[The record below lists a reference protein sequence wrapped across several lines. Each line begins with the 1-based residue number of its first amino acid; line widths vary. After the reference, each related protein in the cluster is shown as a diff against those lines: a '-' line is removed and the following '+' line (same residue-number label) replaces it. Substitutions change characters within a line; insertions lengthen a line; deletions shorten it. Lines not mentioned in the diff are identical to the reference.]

1 MVTAATTGISE
12 RLHTI
17 RRRDALYRR
26 GLGVADAAAVALSLY
41 LGIALIAGHSLRP
54 AALATLPLIVVMAKV
69 LGLYDRDEYL
79 LHKTTLDE
87 VPSLFT
93 LATVNTFLVFL
104 ADGAVTDGPTGRG
117 ALLATWALLF
127 VFLALG
133 RSLAREIV
141 GLMTPP
147 ERCMFVGDTANA
159 RQLAQKLSESHSI
172 RADLVAELT
181 IDSAPSGEGLLELL
195 PTIEPM
201 LAADGIDRVI
211 IAPGAGTEG
220 GVHLMHVIRQL
231 KTHGAKVSLMPIL
244 SRVVGLP
251 TEIDRMD
258 GIALLGMRRFEVSRS
273 SQIVKRSFD
282 LVGSSLALIVL
293 SPLIAGIA
301 GAIKLDSRGP
311 VFFRQRR
318 VGREGRQFEMLK
330 FRSMEAEAETRKEE
344 LRHLNEGAEGLFKIV
359 DDPRLTRVGRFIR
372 RWSLD
377 ELPQLFHVLS
387 GKMSLVGPRPLVPE
401 EDRLIEGWYRDRLDV
416 RPGMT
421 GYWQSLGSARISL
434 QEMVKLDYLYL
445 ANWSL
450 WNDIRIL
457 IRTLG
462 FVIGRRGI

>member
-1 MVTAATTGISE
+1 
-12 RLHTI
+12 
-17 RRRDALYRR
+17 
-26 GLGVADAAAVALSLY
+26 
-41 LGIALIAGHSLRP
+41 
-54 AALATLPLIVVMAKV
+54 
-69 LGLYDRDEYL
+69 
-79 LHKTTLDE
+79 
-87 VPSLFT
+87 
-93 LATVNTFLVFL
+93 
-104 ADGAVTDGPTGRG
+104 
-117 ALLATWALLF
+117 
-127 VFLALG
+127 
-133 RSLAREIV
+133 
-141 GLMTPP
+141 
-147 ERCMFVGDTANA
+147 
-159 RQLAQKLSESHSI
+159 
-172 RADLVAELT
+172 
-181 IDSAPSGEGLLELL
+181 
-195 PTIEPM
+195 M

-258 GIALLGMRRFEVSRS
+258 GITLMGMRRFEVSRS

-282 LVGSSLALIVL
+282 LVGSSLALILL

-301 GAIKLDSRGP
+301 AAVRLESRGP

-421 GYWQSLGSARISL
+421 GYWQSLGSARIPL

-450 WNDIRIL
+450 WNDVRIL

-462 FVIGRRGI
+462 FVLDRRGI